1 MKHKIFTLALI
12 LVTLVSKAQS
22 NDQPRNE
29 YSLLFGLNQPIL
41 LRGFNVEGNYWLKKW
56 VIDYSH
62 GFNLH
67 LDGEF
72 VSEELEAQQ
81 IDLLVTHSLGLGV
94 GYRFTKGF
102 NLRFEPKLHLL
113 QAYYKGETQQESN
126 MIEKYST
133 VTIGVGAYYRWM
145 PFEKRDN
152 FLKGMTLAPSVR
164 FWPNVYNSL
173 TDDQFQYSNK
183 LTGQTE
189 THNVVNIGAKN
200 TPWIVNVSVGYT
212 F

>member
-1 MKHKIFTLALI
+1 MKHKLFTLALV
-12 LVTLVSKAQS
+12 LAALVSQSQS
-22 NDQPRNE
+22 NDQHRNE

-41 LRGFNVEGNYWLKKW
+41 LRGFNVEGNYWMKKW

-72 VSEELEAQQ
+72 VNDELEAQQ

-102 NLRFEPKLHLL
+102 NLRFEPKLHLF
-113 QAYYKGETQQESN
+113 QAYYKGEAQQESN

-133 VTIGVGAYYRWM
+133 VTVGVGAYYRWM

-152 FLKGMTLAPSVR
+152 FLKGITIAPSVR

-173 TDDQFQYSNK
+173 TDGQFQYSNK

>member
-1 MKHKIFTLALI
+1 MKHKIIVLALV
-12 LVTLVSKAQS
+12 LFAVVSNGQS
-22 NDQPRNE
+22 YDESRNE

-41 LRGFNVEGNYWLKKW
+41 LRGFNVEGNYWMKKW

-72 VSEELEAQQ
+72 VNDELEAQQ
-81 IDLLVTHSLGLGV
+81 IDLLITHSLGLGV

-102 NLRFEPKLHLL
+102 NLRFEPKLHLFE
-113 QAYYKGETQQESN
+113 AYYKGESQQESN
-126 MIEKYST
+126 IIKKYTT

-145 PFEKRDN
+145 PFEKSSN
-152 FLKGMTLAPSVR
+152 FLKGITIAPSVR

-173 TDDQFQYSNK
+173 TDSQFQYSNK

-189 THNVVNIGAKN
+189 THHAVNIGVKN
-200 TPWIVNVSVGYT
+200 TPWIVNVSIGYT